1 MSNKFELTNIK
12 DLKVAMKL
20 AGLSAK
26 KSLGQN
32 FLVDREALDSILASA
47 NLSATDTVVEIG
59 PGMGVLTTELVQQA
73 KQVVALEADAELAR
87 LLDSHDYT
95 NLQVVEGDALKYQL
109 DALTADYK
117 VVANIPYYITS
128 AILRRFL
135 EAENKPQA
143 ITVLVQKEVAER
155 IIAKPGQMSILACSV
170 QYYGKPGLV
179 GIVPATSFY
188 PAPKVDSAILQIQV
202 YDQPLFAAD
211 TKKLFRLIKAG
222 FGEKRKMLRNALAGG
237 LAINAEQAVNLI
249 ATAGLKET
257 ARAQELS
264 MAEWHELYMATES
277 AGLL

>member
-117 VVANIPYYITS
+117 VS
-128 AILRRFL
+128 
-135 EAENKPQA
+135 
-143 ITVLVQKEVAER
+143 
-155 IIAKPGQMSILACSV
+155 
-170 QYYGKPGLV
+170 
-179 GIVPATSFY
+179 
-188 PAPKVDSAILQIQV
+188 
-202 YDQPLFAAD
+202 PLK
-211 TKKLFRLIKAG
+211 T
-222 FGEKRKMLRNALAGG
+222 
-237 LAINAEQAVNLI
+237 
-249 ATAGLKET
+249 TT
-257 ARAQELS
+257 
-264 MAEWHELYMATES
+264 
-277 AGLL
+277 